1 MIKNLT
7 VVSEGKIKVNKRL
20 LHRLVGLLTEEMELS
35 IVSLPINFL
44 TPETIWNINKQYLGH
59 DYSTDIITFNYSG
72 DNKDL
77 DGEIL
82 ISVADAA
89 DNAKRYECSLDNEL
103 LRLVIHGVLHLMGYD
118 DIEIADRKKMKK
130 LENFLTNK
138 FEYLVHNDR
147 LIYDSQ
153 NS

>member
-1 MIKNLT
+1 LIKNLT
-7 VVSEGKIKVNKRL
+7 VVSEGKIRVNKKLIHRL
-20 LHRLVGLLTEEMELS
+20 LGLLAGEMGLS
-35 IVSLPINFL
+35 IVSLPVNFL
-44 TPETIWNINKQYLGH
+44 SPGTIWEINRQFLGH

-72 DNKDL
+72 SNKDL

-82 ISVADAA
+82 ISVLDAEE
-89 DNAKRYECSLDNEL
+89 NAKRYECSLDNEL
-103 LRLVIHGVLHLMGYD
+103 LRLVIHGVLHLVGYD
-118 DIEIADRKKMKK
+118 DIENADRKKMKK

-147 LIYDSQ
+147 LLYDSQ